1 MSKII
6 GIDLGTTNSCVAIM
20 EGSQPKVLENAEG
33 TRTTPSVVA
42 FTDDSQK
49 LIGQPAKRQA
59 VTNPENTIFAVK
71 RLIGRNFDDPT
82 VKKDIEAAP
91 FKIVNSEKGDAWIE
105 AKKEKYSPSQI
116 SAFILQKMKETAEK
130 YLGQAVTKAVI
141 TVPAYFN
148 DAQRQ
153 ATKDAGK
160 IAGLEV
166 LRIINEPT
174 AASLAYGLDKKQNK
188 KIAVYDL
195 GGGTFDVSI
204 LELGDGVFEVKST
217 NGDTFLGG
225 EDFDNSIVEYLASE
239 FKKDNGID
247 LKSDKLALQRLKE
260 AAEKAKIEL
269 SSAEQTD
276 INLPFITADK
286 TGPKHINIKMTRAKL
301 EALVE
306 DLIARTM
313 PPCKTALKDAGM
325 SANEI
330 DEVIMVGGMTRMP
343 KVVEEV
349 KNFFGKE
356 PNKSVNPDEVVAM
369 GAAIQA
375 GVLAGDVK
383 DVVLLDVTPLTLGIE
398 TEGSVLTPLID
409 RNTTIPTNKS
419 KIFSTAADNQPAVE
433 IHVLQGERTMAADN
447 DTLGRFQLLG
457 IPPAP
462 RGIPQIEVS
471 FDIDRNGVINVTA
484 KDKGTDN
491 EQHIEITS
499 KSNLSDEEIEEKI
512 KEAEKHAD
520 EDKDARELIETRNQ
534 AESFIYATEKAIK
547 DLGDKVDDDTKSK
560 VEESKEKLEATMKE
574 DDLDA
579 MKKALEEFMEAS
591 QAIGQMAYQQAAEE
605 QAQNQPEGANTEP
618 VDDDNVV
625 DVDYEEVEEEK

>member
-1 MSKII
+1 MAKEVII
-6 GIDLGTTNSCVAIM
+6 GIDLGTTNSEAAHLEGGRPVIIPSA
-20 EGSQPKVLENAEG
+20 EGSTFGGKMF
-33 TRTTPSVVA
+33 PSVVA
-42 FTDDSQK
+42 FTKDGERIVGD
-49 LIGQPAKRQA
+49 PAKRQA
-59 VTNPENTIFAVK
+59 VLNPENTIMHIK
-71 RLIGRNFDDPT
+71 RKMGTKHRVTI
-82 VKKDIEAAP
+82 KK
-91 FKIVNSEKGDAWIE
+91 K
-105 AKKEKYSPSQI
+105 KYSPEEI
-116 SAFILQKMKETAEK
+116 SAMILQKIKADSEAH
-130 YLGQAVTKAVI
+130 LGVDIEKAVI

-148 DAQRQ
+148 DNQRQ
-153 ATKDAGK
+153 ATIDAGK
-160 IAGLEV
+160 IAGLKVE
-166 LRIINEPT
+166 RIINEPT
-174 AASLAYGLDKKQNK
+174 AAALAYGLDKEGEYTA
-188 KIAVYDL
+188 AVLDL
-195 GGGTFDVSI
+195 GGGTFDVTI
-204 LELGDGVFEVKST
+204 MEMDNGVFDVVST
-217 NGDTFLGG
+217 SGDNNLGG
-225 EDFDNSIVEYLASE
+225 TDMDEALIDYFADI
-239 FKKDNGID
+239 FKTENGID
-247 LKSDKLALQRLKE
+247 LREDPAAKQRLRD

-269 SSAEQTD
+269 SNTLKST
-276 INLPFITADK
+276 INLPYIWSDSS
-286 TGPKHINIKMTRAKL
+286 GPKHLEHDLSRAKL
-301 EALVE
+301 EDIVGSV
-306 DLIARTM
+306 IAKCEK
-313 PPCKTALKDAGM
+313 PIKQAFKDAKMKPG
-325 SANEI
+325 
-330 DEVIMVGGMTRMP
+330 DVDKVILVGGPTRMP
-343 KVVEEV
+343 VVQKAFEKFVGRKAERGV
-349 KNFFGKE
+349 D
-356 PNKSVNPDEVVAM
+356 PMQCVAM

-471 FDIDRNGVINVTA
+471 FDIDRNGVISVTA

-605 QAQNQPEGANTEP
+605 QAQNQPEGAESES

>member
-1 MSKII
+1 MAKEVII
-6 GIDLGTTNSCVAIM
+6 GIDLGTTNSEAAHLEGGRPVIIPSA
-20 EGSQPKVLENAEG
+20 EGSTFGGKMF
-33 TRTTPSVVA
+33 PSVVA
-42 FTDDSQK
+42 FTKDGERIVGD
-49 LIGQPAKRQA
+49 PAKRQA
-59 VTNPENTIFAVK
+59 VLNPENTIMHIK
-71 RLIGRNFDDPT
+71 RKMGTKHRVNI
-82 VKKDIEAAP
+82 KK
-91 FKIVNSEKGDAWIE
+91 K
-105 AKKEKYSPSQI
+105 KYSPEEI
-116 SAFILQKMKETAEK
+116 SAMILQKIKADAESH
-130 YLGQAVTKAVI
+130 LGVDIEKAVI

-148 DAQRQ
+148 DNQRQ
-153 ATKDAGK
+153 ATIDAGK
-160 IAGLEV
+160 IAGLKVE
-166 LRIINEPT
+166 RIINEPT
-174 AASLAYGLDKKQNK
+174 AAALAYGLDKEGEYTA
-188 KIAVYDL
+188 AVLDL
-195 GGGTFDVSI
+195 GGGTFDVTI
-204 LELGDGVFEVKST
+204 MEMDNGVFDVVST
-217 NGDTFLGG
+217 SGDNNLGG
-225 EDFDNSIVEYLASE
+225 ADMDEALIDYFADI
-239 FKKDNGID
+239 FKEDNGID
-247 LKSDKLALQRLKE
+247 LRDDPAAKQRLRD

-269 SSAEQTD
+269 SNTLKST
-276 INLPFITADK
+276 INLPYIWSDSS
-286 TGPKHINIKMTRAKL
+286 GPKHLEHDLSRAKL
-301 EALVE
+301 EDIVGSVVAKCE
-306 DLIARTM
+306 KPIKQAF
-313 PPCKTALKDAGM
+313 KDAKMKPG
-325 SANEI
+325 
-330 DEVIMVGGMTRMP
+330 EVDKVILVGGPTRMP
-343 KVVEEV
+343 VVQEAFEKFV
-349 KNFFGKE
+349 GRKAERGVD
-356 PNKSVNPDEVVAM
+356 PMQCVAM

-491 EQHIEITS
+491 EQKIEITS

-520 EDKDARELIETRNQ
+520 EDKSARELIETRNQ
-534 AESFIYATEKAIK
+534 AESMIYATDKAIK
-547 DLGDKVDDDTKSK
+547 DLGDKVDEETKSK
-560 VEESKEKLEATMKE
+560 VEASKEKLEEVMKE
-574 DDLDA
+574 DDLDS

-591 QAIGQMAYQQAAEE
+591 QSIGQMAYQQAAEE
-605 QAQNQPEGANTEP
+605 QASNEQAGAESTET